1 MREKPE
7 DWIGYWI
14 NKIDRAM
21 KNVHDKRF
29 QEYDLTTSQ
38 KSILCQLWNKDGL
51 TQKEIQ
57 ENLCLKAASVSGLV
71 DILLKKGFIYRKHD
85 DEDAR
90 FKRLYLTEKGSELK
104 DISITI
110 LKEIEDE
117 VSQGFS
123 DDERIIFISW
133 MRKLYNNLNAIEK

>member
-71 DILLKKGFIYRKHD
+71 EMLLKKGFIYREQD

-90 FKRLYLTEKGSELK
+90 FKRLYLTEKGRQMRE
-104 DISITI
+104 ISMEI

-117 VSQGFS
+117 ASQGFS
-123 DDERIIFISW
+123 NDERMIFISW